1 MFALCA
7 DKLIDVIQVSILGV
21 AEIQKRRNF
30 MDAGRGERKAI
41 AQAGLT
47 PIHSDLTRAWEQPQ
61 SPQTGMT
68 GAITTRPRL

>member
-7 DKLIDVIQVSILGV
+7 DKLIDVIQISILGV
-21 AEIQKRRNF
+21 IRIQKKGNF

-47 PIHSDLTRAWEQPQ
+47 PMHSDLDRA
-61 SPQTGMT
+61 
-68 GAITTRPRL
+68 